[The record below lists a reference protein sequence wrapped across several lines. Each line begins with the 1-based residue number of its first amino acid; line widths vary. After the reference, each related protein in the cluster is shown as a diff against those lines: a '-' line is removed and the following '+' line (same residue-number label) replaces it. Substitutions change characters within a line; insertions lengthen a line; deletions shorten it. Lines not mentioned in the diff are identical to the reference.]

1 MNLNQYKYIFLD
13 RDGVINKIIKRSG
26 IISSP
31 RCMDEFII
39 RDDFKVFSEQVDKE
53 NYEFFVVTNQP
64 DIKRG
69 LLSMDDLN
77 QMHSIVRQYLNFI
90 EISYC
95 PHDDNDKCNCRK
107 PKSGM
112 LDDLINKNNLNKN
125 KCLMIGDSAKDII
138 SANSA
143 KIDAYLLKTN
153 YNSTIKH
160 SYRINSLMDLIK

>member
-1 MNLNQYKYIFLD
+1 
-13 RDGVINKIIKRSG
+13 
-26 IISSP
+26 
-31 RCMDEFII
+31 
-39 RDDFKVFSEQVDKE
+39 
-53 NYEFFVVTNQP
+53 
-64 DIKRG
+64 
-69 LLSMDDLN
+69 MDDLN
-77 QMHSIVRQYLNFI
+77 QMHTIIRQYLNFI

-112 LDDLINKNNLNKN
+112 LEDLINKNNLNKN

-143 KIDAYLLKTN
+143 KIYSYLLKTN

>member
-13 RDGVINKIIKRSG
+13 RDGVINKIIKRG
-26 IISSP
+26 EIISSP

-39 RDDFKVFSEQVDKE
+39 RNDFKAFSEQVDKE

-77 QMHSIVRQYLNFI
+77 QMHSIVRQYLNFK

-112 LDDLINKNNLNKN
+112 LDDLINKNNLNKD

-138 SANSA
+138 SANAA

-153 YNSTIKH
+153 YNRSIKH
-160 SYRINSLMDLIK
+160 SYRINSLVDLIK